1 MGRLAGFS
9 FHFRLNSRRSADSRR
24 RKDRRRTNP
33 DYKPMADIEELAE
46 QLVGLTIKEAN
57 ELANH
62 LEEEYDIQPAS
73 AGVAVAADGGGGAD
87 GEAEEEEQTAFD
99 VVLTGIDGNKIQV
112 IKEVRSITGLGLK
125 EAKSLVDEAPNP
137 VQEGVSREEADDLK
151 AQIEDAGGEVELQ

>member
-1 MGRLAGFS
+1 
-9 FHFRLNSRRSADSRR
+9 
-24 RKDRRRTNP
+24 
-33 DYKPMADIEELAE
+33 MADIEELAE

-73 AGVAVAADGGGGAD
+73 AGVAVAADSGGGAD

-137 VQEGVSREEADDLK
+137 VKEGVSREEADDLK

>member
-1 MGRLAGFS
+1 
-9 FHFRLNSRRSADSRR
+9 
-24 RKDRRRTNP
+24 
-33 DYKPMADIEELAE
+33 MADIEELAE

-87 GEAEEEEQTAFD
+87 GEAEEEEQTEFD

>member
-1 MGRLAGFS
+1 
-9 FHFRLNSRRSADSRR
+9 
-24 RKDRRRTNP
+24 
-33 DYKPMADIEELAE
+33 MADIEELAE

-62 LEEEYDIQPAS
+62 LEEEYNIQPAS

-87 GEAEEEEQTAFD
+87 GEAEEEEQTEFD

>member
-1 MGRLAGFS
+1 
-9 FHFRLNSRRSADSRR
+9 
-24 RKDRRRTNP
+24 
-33 DYKPMADIEELAE
+33 MADIEELAE

-73 AGVAVAADGGGGAD
+73 AGVAVAADGGAGGD

-99 VVLTGIDGNKIQV
+99 VVLTGIGGNKIQV

-137 VQEGVSREEADDLK
+137 VKEGVDREEADDLK
-151 AQIEDAGGEVELQ
+151 GQIEDAGGEVELQ

>member
-1 MGRLAGFS
+1 
-9 FHFRLNSRRSADSRR
+9 
-24 RKDRRRTNP
+24 
-33 DYKPMADIEELAE
+33 MADIEELAE

-73 AGVAVAADGGGGAD
+73 AGVAVAADGGGAD
-87 GEAEEEEQTAFD
+87 GEAEEEEQTEFD
-99 VVLTGIDGNKIQV
+99 VVLTGIGGNKIQV

-137 VQEGVSREEADDLK
+137 VKEGVSREEADDLK

>member
-1 MGRLAGFS
+1 
-9 FHFRLNSRRSADSRR
+9 
-24 RKDRRRTNP
+24 
-33 DYKPMADIEELAE
+33 MADIEEIAE

-62 LEEEYDIQPAS
+62 LEEEYDIKPAS
-73 AGVAVAADGGGGAD
+73 AGVAVAPGGGAGGD
-87 GEAEEEEQTAFD
+87 GEAEEEEQTEFD
-99 VVLTGIDGNKIQV
+99 VVLTGVGGNKIAV

-137 VQEGVSREEADDLK
+137 VKEGVAREEADDLK

>member
-1 MGRLAGFS
+1 
-9 FHFRLNSRRSADSRR
+9 
-24 RKDRRRTNP
+24 
-33 DYKPMADIEELAE
+33 MADIEELAE

>member
-1 MGRLAGFS
+1 
-9 FHFRLNSRRSADSRR
+9 
-24 RKDRRRTNP
+24 
-33 DYKPMADIEELAE
+33 MADIEELAE

-57 ELANH
+57 DLANH

-73 AGVAVAADGGGGAD
+73 AGVAVAADGGAGGD

-99 VVLTGIDGNKIQV
+99 VVLTGIGGNKIQV

-137 VQEGVSREEADDLK
+137 VKEGVDREEADDLK